1 MARTFDAEWLGWLK
15 TNVQRGCA
23 RRELHDILLK
33 NGFDEAAILA
43 AFNEV
48 VSAPSMTAPPPE
60 RPAIKVP
67 NAKRVSPSSIELYTA
82 EAFLS
87 ARECGA
93 LVELIRKSLRPS
105 TISVPPS
112 GEPDTRFRTSRTC
125 DLIGNQ
131 RAIVSLN
138 EKVHA
143 AMGID
148 RAFAEPS
155 QGQWYD
161 VGQEFKP
168 HTDFFK
174 DYELEQ
180 FSTAIWGQRT
190 WTFMIYLNEPEGG
203 GGTRFTELDLT
214 IEPRAGTA
222 VFWNNLT
229 AAGGGNNFTMHQ
241 GLPVTAGKKVIITKW
256 FRRAPVVR
264 RPSFTSLGAKWSQ
277 KVKV

>member
-1 MARTFDAEWLGWLK
+1 MARKFDAEWLGWLK
-15 TNVQRGCA
+15 TNVQRGCS
-23 RRELHDILLK
+23 RGELQEILLK

-48 VSAPSMTAPPPE
+48 VGSASMAAPPPE
-60 RPAIKVP
+60 RPAINVP
-67 NAKRVSPSSIELYTA
+67 NAKRAASRSIELYTA

-87 ARECGA
+87 ADECGA

-112 GEPDTRFRTSRTC
+112 GEPDMRFRTSRTC
-125 DLIGNQ
+125 DLVGGE

-148 RAFAEPS
+148 GAFAEPS
-155 QGQWYD
+155 QGQWYEA
-161 VGQEFKP
+161 GQEFKP

-174 DYELEQ
+174 EYELER
-180 FSTAIWGQRT
+180 FSTAAWGQRT

-214 IEPRAGTA
+214 IEPRTGTV

-229 AAGGGNNFTMHQ
+229 PAGEGNNFTMHQ
-241 GLPVTAGKKVIITKW
+241 GMPVTAGRKVIITKW
-256 FRRAPVVR
+256 FRRAPVEK
-264 RPSFTSLGAKWSQ
+264 RPSYTSVGAKWSQ